1 MIDVSPESAEVPT
14 APATRPPVRQY
25 LALIVIGAATA
36 QALGMT
42 LKMPTQLEANDI
54 SRWCT
59 VWSLL
64 EKHTYAIDDCPWQSK
79 TQDKVFKAAPFQKL
93 APGQAPVKHYYSS
106 KPPLLPTMIAGILY
120 PFRTYL
126 GVPLDKVY
134 EEDRFER
141 YVPIEDK
148 TAPNGLRYV
157 LQKPKVPGLDLRLMS
172 WGDSSG
178 VPTSGR
184 NLAIVGTDNKG
195 LLHIR
200 IFDGRGE
207 RVTDAD
213 ETQLPDQAA
222 AIASLKQQL
231 PGFLPP
237 HVLTDSEKARM
248 IGEAASIVG
257 RTVEPLKWP
266 VFVFYLK
273 PIIVLVNV
281 VPMLVFLVLYA
292 RFLDRYA
299 ANDWAWCFAL
309 VAGAWGTYLIV
320 FDQTLNNH
328 TVAAYSAFF
337 ALYAF
342 LRIWDDGAGPFA
354 FAAAGFFAA
363 FCACNEL
370 PGALFGVL
378 FFLMLLARFPR
389 RTLLFFVPA
398 AAIPCAAFLATQYAA
413 FGTFRPVYEEFGTES
428 YNYAGSYWNT
438 PLEMD
443 YLNKEPE
450 PKPVY
455 LFHMTF
461 GHHGIWSLSPIF
473 LLSLYGMLLCLFSAR
488 ARGVRPLAWL
498 TLILTA
504 GMLAFYTWNPKA
516 RNYGGSTQGL
526 RWLFWL
532 IPFWLLM
539 LPPAL
544 ESGGRSRF
552 ARVVATLALMLSV
565 FSVGYAVR
573 SPWSHPWIQ
582 DMLEHLNL
590 YNLRH

>member
-1 MIDVSPESAEVPT
+1 
-14 APATRPPVRQY
+14 
-25 LALIVIGAATA
+25 
-36 QALGMT
+36 
-42 LKMPTQLEANDI
+42 
-54 SRWCT
+54 
-59 VWSLL
+59 
-64 EKHTYAIDDCPWQSK
+64 
-79 TQDKVFKAAPFQKL
+79 
-93 APGQAPVKHYYSS
+93 
-106 KPPLLPTMIAGILY
+106 MIAGILY

-134 EEDRFER
+134 EEKRFER

-148 TAPNGLRYV
+148 TAPNGLRYE
-157 LQKPKVPGLDLRLMS
+157 LQTPK
-172 WGDSSG
+172 
-178 VPTSGR
+178 
-184 NLAIVGTDNKG
+184 
-195 LLHIR
+195 
-200 IFDGRGE
+200 
-207 RVTDAD
+207 
-213 ETQLPDQAA
+213 
-222 AIASLKQQL
+222 
-231 PGFLPP
+231 
-237 HVLTDSEKARM
+237 
-248 IGEAASIVG
+248 
-257 RTVEPLKWP
+257 EPLKWP

-309 VAGAWGTYLIV
+309 VAGACGTYLIA

-342 LRIWDDGAGPFA
+342 LRIWDDGATGFVP

-363 FCACNEL
+363 FCSCNEL
-370 PGALFGVL
+370 PAALFGVL

-389 RTLLFFVPA
+389 QTLLFFVPA

-473 LLSLYGMLLCLFSAR
+473 LLSLYGMSRCLFSAR
-488 ARGVRPLAWL
+488 ARGLRPLAWL

-504 GMLAFYTWNPKA
+504 GLLAFYTWNPKA

-552 ARVVATLALMLSV
+552 ARGVAALALMLSV
-565 FSVGYAVR
+565 FSVGYALR

-582 DMLEHLNL
+582 DMLEHLSL